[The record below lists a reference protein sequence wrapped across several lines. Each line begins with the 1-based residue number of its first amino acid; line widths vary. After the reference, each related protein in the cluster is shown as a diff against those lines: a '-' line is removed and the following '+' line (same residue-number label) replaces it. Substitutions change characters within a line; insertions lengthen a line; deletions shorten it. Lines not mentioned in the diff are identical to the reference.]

1 MWDADNG
8 DDLAAAL
15 HAACE
20 RIEAFLAAAAE
31 QTDATAADAAEV
43 ARLQTWLAALRT
55 VQVAMH
61 PADVPDGARVTPAA
75 RQEIASLGWVRVT
88 LREPRHGRKAG
99 ATFDVQVNSYRGH
112 TPALD
117 GMTYRHCSF
126 SVIAGNYRELS
137 FDTADAGLQIEALHE
152 VNRPP
157 PDRTMPDARRILRQ
171 FENERNR
178 PPDTP

>member
-15 HAACE
+15 QSACE

-31 QTDATAADAAEV
+31 QAEAADAGEV
-43 ARLQTWLAALRT
+43 ARLQTWLEALRT
-55 VQVAMH
+55 VQAAMR
-61 PADVPDGARVTPAA
+61 PADAPDGAHITPAA
-75 RQEIASLGWVRVT
+75 RQELASLGWVRVT
-88 LREPRHGRKAG
+88 LLEPRHGRKAG
-99 ATFDVQVNSYRGH
+99 TTFDVQVNSYRGH

-117 GMTYRHCSF
+117 GMTYRHCTF
-126 SVIAGNYRELS
+126 SVIAGNYRELL
-137 FDTADAGLQIEALHE
+137 FDTADVGLQIEALHE
-152 VNRPP
+152 VNRAP

-171 FENERNR
+171 FENERKR